1 MKHKLPHPIKG
12 FTLIELLVVMSV
24 IAIGSTAVYK
34 LQNDQMDKRIAQK
47 TVEGFALL
55 DEGLYA
61 YEVNNGSLPSTV
73 AALAPFVPNL
83 QNVDSSTGEGGRNG
97 LGGRYRLVPFP
108 NGIGI
113 QTTLETTEQLRKVQ
127 AEFPNTSS
135 IDTTAMTVTVGVPVA
150 GLISALDAYLPKDG
164 SEPLEGH
171 LNAGGNDISDISQ
184 LKASVFIDRDN
195 SSYSVNP
202 NGRSELNTLDFRSAR
217 DQDNLA
223 FGLNPSSTSRMN
235 VVDAN
240 RVRAQSSF
248 GVGSSCSPLGVGTY
262 ARSGSSPIFCN
273 GSTWQRI
280 GGSTVSVT
288 YDRPVVHYEST
299 TLILFILLPFLTLCH

>member
-1 MKHKLPHPIKG
+1 
-12 FTLIELLVVMSV
+12 
-24 IAIGSTAVYK
+24 
-34 LQNDQMDKRIAQK
+34 
-47 TVEGFALL
+47 
-55 DEGLYA
+55 
-61 YEVNNGSLPSTV
+61 
-73 AALAPFVPNL
+73 
-83 QNVDSSTGEGGRNG
+83 
-97 LGGRYRLVPFP
+97 
-108 NGIGI
+108 
-113 QTTLETTEQLRKVQ
+113 
-127 AEFPNTSS
+127 
-135 IDTTAMTVTVGVPVA
+135 MTVTVGVPVA

-164 SEPLEGH
+164 SAPLEGH

-248 GVGSSCSPLGVGTY
+248 GVGSSCSSFGVGTY
-262 ARSGSSPIFCN
+262 ARSGFSPIFCN

-288 YDRPVVHYEST
+288 YDRPLNTPGNHSIGRHHICSLTST
-299 TLILFILLPFLTLCH
+299 SFAGNYYFNTGGKPDSTGRLAWSVRVIGGGSTAARIRCITIS